1 MRVFAAL
8 QESGN
13 GRYCCKSRK
22 IPGGDFFERN
32 EANLCSPINMVP
44 RPLAKLPVS
53 LSRGDEVP
61 HVFIRES
68 HQQPRK
74 NLISG
79 GKSIFQ
85 QHRSKPEITAAH
97 HWHPLHPDQQTLRA
111 QNGGCT
117 ATLILWRTL
126 LEMGTKLIFV
136 CQEPKQTRAG
146 CIQRPLDQIPRF
158 SIFNLIGNGEG
169 VLEVPDDLAPL
180 AGQIHAI
187 SSRTRGLCMAPSHQ
201 V

>member
-1 MRVFAAL
+1 MRKTIRIAKTEL
-8 QESGN
+8 GL
-13 GRYCCKSRK
+13 
-22 IPGGDFFERN
+22 
-32 EANLCSPINMVP
+32 LCDPNDRFGSTV
-44 RPLAKLPVS
+44 
-53 LSRGDEVP
+53 G
-61 HVFIRES
+61 
-68 HQQPRK
+68 
-74 NLISG
+74 
-79 GKSIFQ
+79 
-85 QHRSKPEITAAH
+85 ITAAQ

-187 SSRTRGLCMAPSHQ
+187 SSRTLGRCMAPGHQ